1 MISGGTL
8 EEFKTFGIREGSPGK
23 RCIVGAGLKMY
34 LSYRET
40 IEWLEGIKA
49 RVAGLGEVGVFVLP
63 TFPALGVAQEMLVG
77 TGVLFGA
84 QDTHWEERGPF
95 TGEVSPLVL
104 RELGCTFIEIG
115 HSERRAMFGETD
127 EWVQRKTNA
136 VLKQGLVPLICTGE
150 RTEQR
155 TDLAIDITIQQLRD
169 ALGSPSSSET
179 AQEPGAV
186 VIAYEPVWAIGV
198 DKSAPCDHIEPIVAA
213 IRMELSSIW
222 SGDSAVLYGGSVNPS
237 QVEGLLQTGV
247 DGLFISRAALNIDY
261 FFETIFAV
269 ANSDN

>member
-1 MISGGTL
+1 MTSGGTF
-8 EEFKTFGIREGSPGK
+8 EEFKSFGVREECPGK

-40 IEWLEGIKA
+40 IEWLEGIRA
-49 RVAGLGEVGVFVLP
+49 RAAGLGEVGVFVLP
-63 TFPALGVAQEMLVG
+63 TFPALGVAQKTLAG

-104 RELGCTFIEIG
+104 REVGCTFIEIG
-115 HSERRAMFGETD
+115 HAERRAMFGETG
-127 EWVQRKTNA
+127 EWVRRKTNA
-136 VLKQGLVPLICTGE
+136 VLKQGLVPLICIGE

-155 TDLAIDITIQQLRD
+155 TDLAIDITIQQMRE
-169 ALGSPSSSET
+169 ALGSPSSREK
-179 AQEPGAV
+179 APEPGAV

-198 DKSAPCDHIEPIVAA
+198 DKSAPGDHIEPIVAA
-213 IRMELSSIW
+213 IREELSTLW
-222 SGDSAVLYGGSVNPS
+222 SGASAVLYGGSVNPS
-237 QVEGLLQTGV
+237 QAEGLLQTGV
-247 DGLFISRAALNIDY
+247 DGLFIGRAALNIDH

-269 ANSDN
+269 ANIDN

>member
-1 MISGGTL
+1 MTTGEIFENFKSFGVR
-8 EEFKTFGIREGSPGK
+8 EEFPGK
-23 RCIVGAGLKMY
+23 RCIVGAGFKMY
-34 LSYRET
+34 LGYRET

-49 RVAGLGEVGVFVLP
+49 RAAGLGEVGVFVLP
-63 TFPALGVAQEMLVG
+63 TFPALGVTQKTLVG

-115 HSERRAMFGETD
+115 HAERRAIFGETD
-127 EWVQRKTNA
+127 ELVRRKTNA
-136 VLKQGLVPLICTGE
+136 VLKQGLVPLICVGE

-155 TDLAIDITIQQLRD
+155 TDLAIDITIQQLRE
-169 ALGSPSSSET
+169 ALGGSSSREKSL
-179 AQEPGAV
+179 EPGAV

-198 DKSAPCDHIEPIVAA
+198 EKSAPVDHIEPIVAA
-213 IRMELSSIW
+213 IREELSTIW
-222 SGDSAVLYGGSVNPS
+222 SGASAVLYGGSVNRS
-237 QVEGLLQTGV
+237 QAEELLQTGV
-247 DGLFISRAALNIDY
+247 DGLFIGRAALNLDH
-261 FFETIFAV
+261 FFEIVFAV